1 VERRRSDREFWALKD
16 LNFEV
21 KEGEV
26 VGIIGRKSAEII
38 LAKPARLPVL
48 SV

>member
-1 VERRRSDREFWALKD
+1 MNSKEILTVEPLTVLLNGEVILKD

-26 VGIIGRKSAEII
+26 LVI
-38 LAKPARLPVL
+38 LGPNHNCQKL
-48 SV
+48 